1 MPEGDTVFKLAG
13 YLRPQLGGRRLV
25 AGKVR
30 GMPET
35 TLAGRCIDDVYAR
48 GKHLFIEFDQ
58 SWLLRS
64 HLGMRGSWH
73 AYAAGEPWQKPPR
86 QASIV
91 LDIGERLFVCFNA
104 LEVEF
109 LRNTGVRRRAF
120 DAALGPDL
128 LGDRLDIETILRR
141 ARELGDPDMP
151 VADVL
156 LSQRIASGIGNVYKS
171 EVLFLE
177 ACHPA
182 TPLARMADA
191 QLAALYRQAS
201 RLLRRNRHG
210 GPRVTRWVNDAA
222 GRPHPLREARFKAAF
237 DLLVSSLSVRPGA
250 NDTGFTRSLA
260 GKPALKGAAADSARG
275 RVPPPGAVL
284 FCVLEAIPF
293 QRADLVQRIS
303 VL

>member
-222 GRPHPLREARFKAAF
+222 GRLWVYGRTGQHCLRCDDLIRSAKLGSRQRSTFWCPRCQSGPGPMTQASPAAWQASR
-237 DLLVSSLSVRPGA
+237 L
-250 NDTGFTRSLA
+250 
-260 GKPALKGAAADSARG
+260 
-275 RVPPPGAVL
+275 
-284 FCVLEAIPF
+284 
-293 QRADLVQRIS
+293 
-303 VL
+303 